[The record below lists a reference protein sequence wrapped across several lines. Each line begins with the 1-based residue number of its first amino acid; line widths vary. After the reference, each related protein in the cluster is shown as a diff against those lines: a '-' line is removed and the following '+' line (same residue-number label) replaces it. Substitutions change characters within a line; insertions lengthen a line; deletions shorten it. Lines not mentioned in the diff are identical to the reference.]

1 MSRTHG
7 RLGGTDE
14 HAELDGPRRPGTRA
28 QELDNGHAPALT
40 TAADP
45 RLAGHGAPAAGLLAL
60 QRSAGNAAV
69 ASLVGT
75 AVPVQRAVTIDE
87 MEVTAEP
94 APTAQE
100 DGTGAGA
107 GAGADQPVTS
117 DGGTTTIHGAHVSI
131 DAAMTEAHGV
141 LRADT
146 IIADSVVASS
156 YTPGAGN
163 VW

>member
-14 HAELDGPRRPGTRA
+14 RAELDGPHRPGTRA
-28 QELDNGHAPALT
+28 QAPDNGHGPALT
-40 TAADP
+40 TGADP
-45 RLAGHGAPAAGLLAL
+45 RLAGRNAPATSLLAL

-75 AVPVQRAVTIDE
+75 AVAVQRDVTIGE
-87 MEVTAEP
+87 METTVESAPAAQQGATA
-94 APTAQE
+94 
-100 DGTGAGA
+100 AGA
-107 GAGADQPVTS
+107 GQAVTM
-117 DGGTTTIHGAHVSI
+117 DGGTTTIHGGHVSI
-131 DAAMTEAHGV
+131 EAPMTEAHGV